1 MIRYEMISRTGC
13 RKNNED
19 AVKVYYEKHCFLAAL
34 ADGLG
39 GHGLGELASALVTQS
54 AVDVFREFNRVK
66 PEHLRAC
73 FEKGQERLL
82 AEQSVLHQEH
92 GMKTTLTL
100 LAIDRKH
107 FLWGHIGDSRLYYFE
122 DRILMNRTLDHSV
135 PQALVVS
142 GEITEDQIRRHPDR
156 NRLLRVMG
164 VGWDRQPYTLSEI
177 YAVRPGLS
185 FLLCSDG
192 FWEWIEEYQM
202 TECLQ
207 KARNPHEWINYM
219 EDIVLK
225 NGKDQQMDNYS
236 AIAVWI

>member
-1 MIRYEMISRTGC
+1 MISYEMISRAGS

-19 AVKVYYEKHCFLAAL
+19 AVKVYHEKHCFLAAL

-39 GHGLGELASALVTQS
+39 GHDLGEIASSLVTQS
-54 AVDVFREFNRVK
+54 AVDVFREFNKVK
-66 PEHLRAC
+66 PKYLGAC
-73 FEKGQERLL
+73 FEEGQKRLL
-82 AEQSVLHQEH
+82 AEQSALRQEH

-122 DRILMNRTLDHSV
+122 NNLLKSRTLDHSV
-135 PQALVVS
+135 PQALVMS

-156 NRLLRVMG
+156 NRLIRVMG
-164 VGWDRQPYTLSEI
+164 TDWDRQLYTLSEMQE
-177 YAVRPGLS
+177 VRPGLS

-192 FWEWIEEYQM
+192 FWEWIEERQM

-207 KARNPHEWINYM
+207 KARNPHEWMNYM
-219 EDIVLK
+219 EEIIIR